1 MVLGHDFNSWGVE
14 TRRGSIPP
22 LRRRAAR
29 APKPQR
35 RWLLQLS
42 LPSPRCW
49 PMPDVFQHGSRGESG
64 WCSDMTSTHGVWR
77 HAGVRF
83 LLTGEC
89 ICPAPNPAACGGLQ
103 SMERALG
110 VGSRKLARCAP
121 MPKMQPTRC
130 SAACRSRKRPGRRR
144 HMVGGVAFMHA
155 FHSRGVQERVAP
167 ESGPAAALIPPFLP
181 CLREAAV
188 AAEQR
193 RHARKDRVSAA
204 GVSRAGAAT

>member
-1 MVLGHDFNSWGVE
+1 MGSKREARLHRAGTATPLPHFLPCFAESGRCGGAAEACQEGADF
-14 TRRGSIPP
+14 
-22 LRRRAAR
+22 
-29 APKPQR
+29 
-35 RWLLQLS
+35 
-42 LPSPRCW
+42 RC
-49 PMPDVFQHGSRGESG
+49 RGESG
-64 WCSDMTSTHGVWR
+64 WCRDMTSTHGAWR

-83 LLTGEC
+83 LLSGEC
-89 ICPAPNPAACGGLQ
+89 ICPTPNPAACGGLQ

-130 SAACRSRKRPGRRR
+130 SAACRSRKRPGRRH
-144 HMVGGVAFMHA
+144 HMAGGVAFMHV
-155 FHSRGVQERVAP
+155 FRSRGVQERVAP
-167 ESGPAAALIPPFLP
+167 GSGPAAALIPPFLP

-204 GVSRAGAAT
+204 GVSRAGART

>member
-1 MVLGHDFNSWGVE
+1 MGRGGTQGFDSSSPAACGASPEATAPMASAVFFPCPGGAGSW
-14 TRRGSIPP
+14 P
-22 LRRRAAR
+22 LRC
-29 APKPQR
+29 
-35 RWLLQLS
+35 
-42 LPSPRCW
+42 PSPRGK
-49 PMPDVFQHGSRGESG
+49 QSGRGASG
-64 WCSDMTSTHGVWR
+64 WCSDMTSTHEAWR

-83 LLTGEC
+83 LLSGEC
-89 ICPAPNPAACGGLQ
+89 ICPTPNPAACGGLQ

-144 HMVGGVAFMHA
+144 HMVGGVAFMHV
-155 FHSRGVQERVAP
+155 FRSRGLQERVAP

-193 RHARKDRVSAA
+193 RHASKDRVSVA
-204 GVSRAGAAT
+204 GVSRAGART

>member
-1 MVLGHDFNSWGVE
+1 MGAGRCNAAPGGHCHATPSFPALLA
-14 TRRGSIPP
+14 GSG
-22 LRRRAAR
+22 RCGGAAE
-29 APKPQR
+29 ACQEG
-35 RWLLQLS
+35 S
-42 LPSPRCW
+42 GFRC
-49 PMPDVFQHGSRGESG
+49 RGESG
-64 WCSDMTSTHGVWR
+64 WCRDMTSTHGAWR

-83 LLTGEC
+83 LLSGEC

-144 HMVGGVAFMHA
+144 HMVGGVAFMHV
-155 FHSRGVQERVAP
+155 FRSRGVQERVAP